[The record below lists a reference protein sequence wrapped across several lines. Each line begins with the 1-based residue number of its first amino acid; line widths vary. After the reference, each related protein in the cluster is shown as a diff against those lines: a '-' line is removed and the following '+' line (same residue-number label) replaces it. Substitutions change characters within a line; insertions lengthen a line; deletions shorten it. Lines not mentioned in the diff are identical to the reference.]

1 MTNILKL
8 NMKLILISLIIIPIL
23 IKSEKQEDYYEILG
37 IKKDA
42 TDAEIKKAY
51 RKLAL
56 KWHPD
61 KNPNNREEAEEKFKK
76 INEAYSVLGDKNK
89 RNQYDHGGI
98 QFDFGGFNAE
108 DIFKDFFGGKDPFSE
123 FFKFDDDDFGGGFK
137 FGADFGGDFGGFGDF
152 GGGSFQASFSSF
164 SSSGS
169 KKSYTKTVNG
179 KTIHRTEETT
189 FKDGKKQVIVTEKDH
204 TGKVK
209 KFIQDEQ
216 GNILKQLSEDL

>member
-1 MTNILKL
+1 
-8 NMKLILISLIIIPIL
+8 MKAKFFITLFFICVSIISIDSK
-23 IKSEKQEDYYEILG
+23 KSDDENDFYKILG

-76 INEAYSVLGDKNK
+76 INEAYSVLSDKNK
-89 RNQYDHGGI
+89 RRQYDRGGDFS
-98 QFDFGGFNAE
+98 FDFGSFNAD

-123 FFKFDDDDFGGGFK
+123 FFGDDMGGGFS
-137 FGADFGGDFGGFGDF
+137 FGADFGGDFGGGF
-152 GGGSFQASFSSF
+152 GGSFSFSSF
-164 SSSGS
+164 SSSSSGS
-169 KKSYTKTVNG
+169 KRTVTKTVNG
-179 KTIHRTEETT
+179 KTVHRTEETT

>member
-1 MTNILKL
+1 MKTKFILNISIITLF
-8 NMKLILISLIIIPIL
+8 IIPIL
-23 IKSEKQEDYYEILG
+23 SKKSDDENDYYKILG
-37 IKKDA
+37 VTKEA

-61 KNPNNREEAEEKFKK
+61 KNPNNRVEAEEKFKK
-76 INEAYSVLGDKNK
+76 INEAYSVLSDKDK
-89 RNQYDHGGI
+89 RRQYDRGGDFS
-98 QFDFGGFNAE
+98 FDFGSFNAN
-108 DIFKDFFGGKDPFSE
+108 DIFKDFFGGKDPFAD
-123 FFKFDDDDFGGGFK
+123 FFSDDGFGGG
-137 FGADFGGDFGGFGDF
+137 F
-152 GGGSFQASFSSF
+152 GGGSFSFSSF
-164 SSSGS
+164 SSSSSGS
-169 KKSYTKTVNG
+169 KKTITKTVNG

>member
-1 MTNILKL
+1 MSKICIINIKI
-8 NMKLILISLIIIPIL
+8 ILLSLIFLPIL
-23 IKSEKQEDYYEILG
+23 IKSEDKEDYYEILG

-42 TDAEIKKAY
+42 TEAEIKKAY

-76 INEAYSVLGDKNK
+76 INEAYSVLSDKNK

-98 QFDFGGFNAE
+98 HFDFGGFNAD
-108 DIFKDFFGGKDPFSE
+108 DIFKDFFGGKDPFSD

-137 FGADFGGDFGGFGDF
+137 FGANFGGDFGS
-152 GGGSFQASFSSF
+152 SFQASFSSF
-164 SSSGS
+164 SASGS
-169 KKSYTKTVNG
+169 KKSFTKTVNG

-189 FKDGKKQVIVTEKDH
+189 IKDGKKQVTVTERDH

-209 KFIQDEQ
+209 KYIQDEN
-216 GNILKQLSEDL
+216 GNILKQLTEDL

>member
-1 MTNILKL
+1 MSKICIINIKI
-8 NMKLILISLIIIPIL
+8 ILLSLIFLPIL
-23 IKSEKQEDYYEILG
+23 IKSEEKEDYYAILG
-37 IKKDA
+37 VKKDA
-42 TDAEIKKAY
+42 TEAEIKKAY

-76 INEAYSVLGDKNK
+76 INEAYSVLSDKNK

-98 QFDFGGFNAE
+98 HFDFGGFNAD
-108 DIFKDFFGGKDPFSE
+108 DIFKDFFGGKDPFSD

-137 FGADFGGDFGGFGDF
+137 FGANFGGDF
-152 GGGSFQASFSSF
+152 GGSFQASFSSSSF
-164 SSSGS
+164 SSMGS
-169 KKSYTKTVNG
+169 KKSFTKTVNG

-189 FKDGKKQVIVTEKDH
+189 IKDGKKQVTVTERDH

-209 KFIQDEQ
+209 KYIQDED
-216 GNILKQLSEDL
+216 GKILKQLTEDL

>member
-1 MTNILKL
+1 MSKICIINIKIILL
-8 NMKLILISLIIIPIL
+8 LLIFLPIL
-23 IKSEKQEDYYEILG
+23 IKTEEKEDYYAILG

-42 TDAEIKKAY
+42 TEAEIKKAY

-76 INEAYSVLGDKNK
+76 INEAYSVLSDKNK

-98 QFDFGGFNAE
+98 HFDFGGFNAD
-108 DIFKDFFGGKDPFSE
+108 DIFKDFFGGKDPFSD
-123 FFKFDDDDFGGGFK
+123 FFKFDDDDFGGGIK
-137 FGADFGGDFGGFGDF
+137 FGANFGGDF
-152 GGGSFQASFSSF
+152 GGSFQASFSSF
-164 SSSGS
+164 SSMGS
-169 KKSYTKTVNG
+169 KKSFTRTVNG

-189 FKDGKKQVIVTEKDH
+189 IKDGKKQVTVTERDH

-209 KFIQDEQ
+209 KYIHDEN
-216 GNILKQLSEDL
+216 GNILKQLTEDL

>member
-1 MTNILKL
+1 MKL
-8 NMKLILISLIIIPIL
+8 NFILSIFILFSLTL
-23 IKSEKQEDYYEILG
+23 SRKTKSSNDDEKDFYKILG
-37 IKKDA
+37 VNKNA
-42 TDAEIKKAY
+42 TEAEIKKAY

-76 INEAYSVLGDKNK
+76 INEAYSVLSDKNK
-89 RNQYDHGGI
+89 RKQYDHGGDFN
-98 QFDFGGFNAE
+98 FDFSFNAN

-123 FFKFDDDDFGGGFK
+123 FFKFDDDDDDFSGGFK
-137 FGADFGGDFGGFGDF
+137 FGASFGGDFS
-152 GGGSFQASFSSF
+152 GSFSFSSF
-164 SSSGS
+164 SGSSSGS
-169 KKSYTKTVNG
+169 KRTITKTVNG

-209 KFIQDEQ
+209 KFIQDEK

>member
-1 MTNILKL
+1 
-8 NMKLILISLIIIPIL
+8 MKIKFFFTIFLIYTSIYSIFSK
-23 IKSEKQEDYYEILG
+23 KSDDENDYYKILG

-42 TDAEIKKAY
+42 TDGEIKKAY

-76 INEAYSVLGDKNK
+76 INEAYSVLSDKNK
-89 RNQYDHGGI
+89 RYQYDHGGVH
-98 QFDFGGFNAE
+98 FDFGGFNAN

-137 FGADFGGDFGGFGDF
+137 FGANFGGDFGGDF
-152 GGGSFQASFSSF
+152 GGSFQASFSSF

-169 KKSYTKTVNG
+169 KKSFTKTVNG

-189 FKDGKKQVIVTEKDH
+189 IKDGKKQVTVTERDH

-209 KFIQDEQ
+209 KYIQDEN
-216 GNILKQLSEDL
+216 GNILQQLTEDL

>member
-1 MTNILKL
+1 
-8 NMKLILISLIIIPIL
+8 MKIRSFINLCFVFSIIIPIFSK
-23 IKSEKQEDYYEILG
+23 KSDDEKDYYKILG

-42 TDAEIKKAY
+42 TDAEVKKAY

-76 INEAYSVLGDKNK
+76 INEAYSVLSDKNK
-89 RNQYDHGGI
+89 RRQYDRGGDFT
-98 QFDFGGFNAE
+98 FDFGSFNAN
-108 DIFKDFFGGKDPFSE
+108 DIFKDFFGDKDPFAD
-123 FFKFDDDDFGGGFK
+123 FFNDDGFGGGFHFGAS
-137 FGADFGGDFGGFGDF
+137 FGADFGGDSGGGF
-152 GGGSFQASFSSF
+152 SFSSF
-164 SSSGS
+164 SSSSAGG
-169 KKSYTKTVNG
+169 KRTITKTVNG
-179 KTIHRTEETT
+179 KTIQRTEETT

-216 GNILKQLSEDL
+216 GNILKQLTEDL

>member
-1 MTNILKL
+1 
-8 NMKLILISLIIIPIL
+8 MKAKPLFNLFVLLLLIIQIISR
-23 IKSEKQEDYYEILG
+23 KTDDENDYYKILNVN
-37 IKKDA
+37 KDA
-42 TDAEIKKAY
+42 TEADIKKAY

-76 INEAYSVLGDKNK
+76 INEAYSVLSDKNK
-89 RNQYDHGGI
+89 RRQYDMGGTDFN
-98 QFDFGGFNAE
+98 FDFGSFNPD

-123 FFKFDDDDFGGGFK
+123 FFGDDDFGGGFK
-137 FGADFGGDFGGFGDF
+137 FDSSFGGDFGGGF
-152 GGGSFQASFSSF
+152 SFSSF
-164 SSSGS
+164 SSSSSGS
-169 KKSYTKTVNG
+169 KRTITKTVNG

-209 KFIQDEQ
+209 KFIQDEK

>member
-1 MTNILKL
+1 MKFCNILFITFI
-8 NMKLILISLIIIPIL
+8 ILPIA
-23 IKSEKQEDYYEILG
+23 IKSEDKDDYYAILG

-42 TDAEIKKAY
+42 TDAEVKKAY

-76 INEAYSVLGDKNK
+76 INEAYSVLSDKDK
-89 RNQYDHGGI
+89 RRQYDNGGI
-98 QFDFGGFNAE
+98 HFDFGGFNAD

-123 FFKFDDDDFGGGFK
+123 FFKFDDDDGFMGGFK
-137 FGADFGGDFGGFGDF
+137 MGGDFGDGFG
-152 GGGSFQASFSSF
+152 ASFSFSSSSF

-169 KKSYTKTVNG
+169 KRSFTKTVNG
-179 KTIHRTEETT
+179 KTIHRTEETVI
-189 FKDGKKQVIVTEKDH
+189 KDGKKQVTVTERDH

-209 KFIQDEQ
+209 KYIQDEK
-216 GNILKQLSEDL
+216 GNILKQLAEDL

>member
-1 MTNILKL
+1 M
-8 NMKLILISLIIIPIL
+8 
-23 IKSEKQEDYYEILG
+23 IKSEEQEDYYKILG

-42 TDAEIKKAY
+42 TEAEVKKAY

-76 INEAYSVLGDKNK
+76 INEAYSVLSDKNK

-98 QFDFGGFNAE
+98 HFDFGGFNAD

-137 FGADFGGDFGGFGDF
+137 FGANFGGDFGGDFGADF
-152 GGGSFQASFSSF
+152 GANFGGFQASFSSF

-169 KKSYTKTVNG
+169 KKSFTKTVNG

-189 FKDGKKQVIVTEKDH
+189 IKDGKKQVTVTERDH

-209 KFIQDEQ
+209 KYVQDEN
-216 GNILKQLSEDL
+216 GNILQQLTEDL

>member
-1 MTNILKL
+1 MSKICIINIKI
-8 NMKLILISLIIIPIL
+8 ILLSLIFLPIL
-23 IKSEKQEDYYEILG
+23 IKTEEKEDYYAILG

-42 TDAEIKKAY
+42 TEAEIKKAY

-76 INEAYSVLGDKNK
+76 INEAYSVLSDKNK

-98 QFDFGGFNAE
+98 HFDFGGFNAD
-108 DIFKDFFGGKDPFSE
+108 DIFKDFFGGKDPFSD
-123 FFKFDDDDFGGGFK
+123 FFKFDDDDFGGGIK
-137 FGADFGGDFGGFGDF
+137 FGANFGGDF
-152 GGGSFQASFSSF
+152 GGSFQASFSSF
-164 SSSGS
+164 SSMGS
-169 KKSYTKTVNG
+169 KKSFTKTVNG

-189 FKDGKKQVIVTEKDH
+189 IKDGKKQVTVTERDH

-209 KFIQDEQ
+209 KYIQDEN
-216 GNILKQLSEDL
+216 GNILKQLTEDL

>member
-1 MTNILKL
+1 MSKILKI
-8 NMKLILISLIIIPIL
+8 NIIVLISLIILPII
-23 IKSEKQEDYYEILG
+23 IKSEEQDDYYAILG
-37 IKKDA
+37 VKKDA
-42 TDAEIKKAY
+42 TEAEIRKAY

-61 KNPNNREEAEEKFKK
+61 KNPDNKKEAEEKFKK
-76 INEAYSVLGDKNK
+76 INEAYSVLSDKNK

-98 QFDFGGFNAE
+98 HFDFGGFNAD

-123 FFKFDDDDFGGGFK
+123 FFKFDDDDDFGGGFK
-137 FGADFGGDFGGFGDF
+137 FGGDFEGFGDF
-152 GGGSFQASFSSF
+152 GGSFQASFSSF

-169 KKSYTKTVNG
+169 KRSFTKTVNG
-179 KTIHRTEETT
+179 KTVHRTEETII
-189 FKDGKKQVIVTEKDH
+189 KDGKKQVTVTERDH

-209 KFIQDEQ
+209 KYIQDEQ

>member
-1 MTNILKL
+1 MFHKYNKKL
-8 NMKLILISLIIIPIL
+8 LLISLIIFPIL

-42 TDAEIKKAY
+42 TEAEIKKAY

-61 KNPNNREEAEEKFKK
+61 KNPDNREEAEEHFKK
-76 INEAYSVLGDKNK
+76 INEAYSVLSDKNK

-98 QFDFGGFNAE
+98 HFDFGGFNAN
-108 DIFKDFFGGKDPFSE
+108 DIFKDFFGGKDPFSD
-123 FFKFDDDDFGGGFK
+123 FFKFDDNDFGGGFK
-137 FGADFGGDFGGFGDF
+137 FGGDFGGDFGG
-152 GGGSFQASFSSF
+152 SFSFSSF
-164 SSSGS
+164 SSSSSGS
-169 KKSYTKTVNG
+169 KRSFTKTVNG
-179 KTIHRTEETT
+179 KTIHRTEETII
-189 FKDGKKQVIVTEKDH
+189 KDGKKQVTVTEKDH

-209 KFIQDEQ
+209 KYIQDEA

>member
-1 MTNILKL
+1 MFHKYNKKL
-8 NMKLILISLIIIPIL
+8 LLISLIIFPIL

-42 TDAEIKKAY
+42 TEAEIKKAY

-61 KNPNNREEAEEKFKK
+61 KNPDNREEAEEHFKK
-76 INEAYSVLGDKNK
+76 INEAYSVLSDKNK
-89 RNQYDHGGI
+89 RNQYDQGGI
-98 QFDFGGFNAE
+98 HFDFGGFNAD
-108 DIFKDFFGGKDPFSE
+108 DIFKDFFGGKDPFSD

-137 FGADFGGDFGGFGDF
+137 FGGDFGGDFGG
-152 GGGSFQASFSSF
+152 SFSFSSF
-164 SSSGS
+164 SSSSSGS
-169 KKSYTKTVNG
+169 KRSFTKTVNG
-179 KTIHRTEETT
+179 KTIHRTEETII
-189 FKDGKKQVIVTEKDH
+189 KDGKKQVTVTEKDH

-209 KFIQDEQ
+209 KYIQDEA